1 MTLAGKVAHLWA
13 SGLWTGHLPLA
24 PATWGSLIGL
34 GLGGLLSG
42 YSFWLRLAG
51 FLLALGLSVWAI
63 RVLSPLPTKD
73 PPWFVADENLALLAL
88 ACVYPYPTLS
98 EALGIFVAFR
108 FWDVVKLWPAEALER
123 LPAPWGIFADDLVAA
138 GYTLLCALLFQ
149 LG

>member
-1 MTLAGKVAHLWA
+1 MTLVRKVAYLWA
-13 SGLWTGHLPLA
+13 SGFWTGHLPVA
-24 PATWGSLIGL
+24 PATWGSLTGL
-34 GLGGLLSG
+34 VLGGLLSG
-42 YSFWLRLAG
+42 YSFWVRLIG
-51 FLLALGLSVWAI
+51 FLLAFGLSVWAT
-63 RVLSPLPTKD
+63 RVLSPLPTED

-88 ACVYPYPTLS
+88 ACAYPYPTLS

-138 GYTLLCALLFQ
+138 AYTLLCATLLQ